1 MIGVGFEP
9 TKVYLMDL
17 KPIPFDRSGTQ
28 PSFNVLDDKICFF
41 QFYIHVYIKLIIDDW
56 GGIRTHES
64 LPNGS

>member
-28 PSFNVLDDKICFF
+28 PIILQLIIRCVFTPI
-41 QFYIHVYIKLIIDDW
+41 IIVYI
-56 GGIRTHES
+56 S
-64 LPNGS
+64 LYNFL